1 MIEIAGND
9 STVLSPGSPTR
20 SFTRRTFPAIM
31 LLLFV
36 MSALAIAVLLNITGA
51 QDRRAREQS
60 LFSPSGPSRGS
71 AKVSDGT

>member
-1 MIEIAGND
+1 MTEDAGND
-9 STVLSPGSPTR
+9 STDLSPGKPTR

-51 QDRRAREQS
+51 QDKRAREQS
-60 LFSPSGPSRGS
+60 LFLPCAPSTAS
-71 AKVSDGT
+71 APASVAT